1 MEDKDI
7 FETQWEQELP
17 PENEMKQIRRTIRK
31 RNWRIIAISVVLAAA
46 LVWSCVSIIIPA
58 AEKAY
63 WDPFDC
69 TVSEGMRDLELVL
82 SAYTELFQP
91 GWEVSSVYTGKT
103 GFASYELNIIRYDL
117 ARSEFSYMT
126 GTLTKNQL
134 GWDSRFTNQGVA
146 LNHFDRATY
155 PFYAMFDDQKQ
166 AVVEKLKELPEYVT
180 VEAAVSFSSDLDMDQ
195 LLLLREEFDLPITWV
210 GIRNAPLD
218 EQRTPLCGM
227 DAFGGGWIDFGVNEK
242 YPQFC
247 LDTSANPDFA
257 YAASDLE
264 QHFKSLLQFSSDQLE
279 AGRGARVYGG
289 DRNYYAEVLRYVEE
303 NGVMSYGCIAFT
315 SPQKLLSLLEDEQV
329 SQIMLLDAWI
339 DLN

>member
-31 RNWRIIAISVVLAAA
+31 RNGRIIAISVVLAAA
-46 LVWSCVSIIIPA
+46 LIWSCVNIFIPA

-69 TVSEGMRDLELVL
+69 TVQESVRDLELVL

-91 GWEVSSVYTGKT
+91 GWEVSTVSTGKT
-103 GFASYELNIIRYDL
+103 GFASYELNIVRYDL
-117 ARSEFSYMT
+117 ARNEFSYMT
-126 GTLTKNQL
+126 GTLIKDQL
-134 GWDSRFTNQGVA
+134 GWDSRFISQGVA
-146 LNHFDRATY
+146 INHFDRATY
-155 PFYAMFDDQKQ
+155 PFFAMFEDQKQ
-166 AVVEKLKELPEYVT
+166 AVVENLKALPEYVT

-195 LLLLREEFDLPITWV
+195 LLHLREEYDLPITWT
-210 GIRNAPLD
+210 GIRNAPMD
-218 EQRTPLCGM
+218 EQKTPLCGM
-227 DAFGGGWIDFGVNEK
+227 DAFSGGRIYFGVNEK

-247 LDTSANPDFA
+247 VDTAANPDFA
-257 YAASDLE
+257 YAATDLE
-264 QHFKSLLQFSSDQLE
+264 QHFKSLLQFSSDQLK

-289 DRNYYAEVLRYVEE
+289 DRNYYAEVLQYVEE
-303 NGVMSYGCIAFT
+303 NGVMTYGCMVYT
-315 SPQKLLSLLEDEQV
+315 SPQVLLALLEDARV

-339 DLN
+339 DV